1 MKKSLLLMPALLAPI
16 PLAVSCVRK
25 ETQEEKD
32 EKLAKKYEK
41 EYVDKQKYVFD
52 DFEQFKIKDE
62 HFEEQLG
69 KDDLWAKPDRN
80 IKKYWLTGLFY
91 GDFDKWYNDFQHKF
105 NIFKKVMNKYA
116 SKEIIEYKNPKIN
129 IDPVN
134 LYYVKEVKFDFSRG
148 IPSQS
153 YYIWLGEKGF
163 KKIVKLFNIPNL
175 NLNLSSYLNPQALNI
190 LNNTSIA
197 KTYYSKINIIGVFSI
212 YSKIIEK
219 MRDIFSI
226 PKPYYKNEH
235 FITYPA
241 GEEHYQG
248 KGDWKPKIT
257 FESFKGLEKPYF
269 STNDLLRLRYKISEY
284 ADDWTK
290 LDEDYIEQ
298 YGNYDPLKFA
308 SYRFKIIEY
317 DPDKP
322 FDAEPSKV
330 DEFVLSKHGI

>member
-1 MKKSLLLMPALLAPI
+1 MKKLLLLIPALLAPI
-16 PLAVSCVRK
+16 QLAVSCVRE

-62 HFEEQLG
+62 YFEEQLK

-80 IKKYWLTGLFY
+80 IKKYWLTGLFFN
-91 GDFDKWYNDFQHKF
+91 DFDKWYNDFQHKF

-116 SKEIIEYKNPKIN
+116 SKEIIEYKNPKSN
-129 IDPVN
+129 IDTVN

-153 YYIWLGEKGF
+153 YYMQLFNGGF
-163 KKIVKLFNIPNL
+163 ERIVKLFNIPNL
-175 NLNLSSYLNPQALNI
+175 NLNLSVKSPIWDLFNDLN
-190 LNNTSIA
+190 T
-197 KTYYSKINIIGVFSI
+197 KTYYSQINITAI
-212 YSKIIEK
+212 YEYVYSHTIEK
-219 MRDIFSI
+219 MRNIFSI

-235 FITYPA
+235 FMTYPA
-241 GEEHYQG
+241 GEEDYQG

-257 FESFKGLEKPYF
+257 FESFRGLEKSY
-269 STNDLLRLRYKISEY
+269 SNNELLNLRYKEPSNYEASNI
-284 ADDWTK
+284 
-290 LDEDYIEQ
+290 DEEYIEQ
-298 YGNYDPLKFA
+298 YGNYNPLKFA

>member
-1 MKKSLLLMPALLAPI
+1 MKKLLLLMPALLAPI
-16 PLAVSCVRK
+16 PLAVSCFRE

-52 DFEQFKIKDE
+52 DFEQFKMKDE
-62 HFEEQLG
+62 YFEEQLK
-69 KDDLWAKPDRN
+69 KDEYLWAKPDRN

-116 SKEIIEYKNPKIN
+116 SKEIIEYKNPNIN
-129 IDPVN
+129 ADPIH

-153 YYIWLGEKGF
+153 YYIQLFNGGF
-163 KKIVKLFNIPNL
+163 ERIVRLFNIPNL
-175 NLNLSSYLNPQALNI
+175 NLNLSVKSPIWDLFNSFNI
-190 LNNTSIA
+190 
-197 KTYYSKINIIGVFSI
+197 KTYYSKINITAMYEYV
-212 YSKIIEK
+212 YSDTIEK

-235 FITYPA
+235 FMTYPA
-241 GEEHYQG
+241 GEEQYQG
-248 KGDWKPKIT
+248 KGDWKPKVT
-257 FESFKGLEKPYF
+257 FESFRGLEKSYSNNKF
-269 STNDLLRLRYKISEY
+269 LNLRYKKSFDYGPSDIDREY
-284 ADDWTK
+284 
-290 LDEDYIEQ
+290 LEN
-298 YGNYDPLKFA
+298 YGNYNPLKFV
-308 SYRFKIIEY
+308 SYRFEIIEY

-322 FDAEPSKV
+322 DAEPSKV
-330 DEFVLSKHGI
+330 DKFVLSKHGI

>member
-1 MKKSLLLMPALLAPI
+1 MKKLLLLIPALLAPI
-16 PLAVSCVRK
+16 PLAVSCVHK

-62 HFEEQLG
+62 HFEENFE
-69 KDDLWAKPDRN
+69 KSDLWAPDRN

-91 GDFDKWYNDFQHKF
+91 DDFGKWYNDFEHKF

-116 SKEIIEYKNPKIN
+116 SKEIIEYKNPKSN

-148 IPSQS
+148 MPSQS
-153 YYIWLGEKGF
+153 YYITLGEEGF
-163 KKIVKLFNIPNL
+163 KRIVKLFNIPNL
-175 NLNLSSYLNPQALNI
+175 NLNLSWYLSIYVWKI

-197 KTYYSKINIIGVFSI
+197 KTYYSKINITSMFDLPRLNT
-212 YSKIIEK
+212 IEK

-235 FITYPA
+235 FMTYPA

-257 FESFKGLEKPYF
+257 FDSFRGLDKSL

-284 ADDWTK
+284 ADDWKK
-290 LDEDYIEQ
+290 LDEEYIEQ

-308 SYRFKIIEY
+308 SYRFKITEY

>member
-1 MKKSLLLMPALLAPI
+1 MKKLLLLIPALLAPI
-16 PLAVSCVRK
+16 SLAVSCVHK

-62 HFEEQLG
+62 YFEEQLK

-80 IKKYWLTGLFY
+80 IKKYWLTGLFFN
-91 GDFDKWYNDFQHKF
+91 DFDKWYNDFQHKF

-116 SKEIIEYKNPKIN
+116 SKEIIEYKNPKSN
-129 IDPVN
+129 IDTVN

-153 YYIWLGEKGF
+153 YYMQLFNGGF
-163 KKIVKLFNIPNL
+163 ERIVKLFNIPNL
-175 NLNLSSYLNPQALNI
+175 NLNLSVKSPIWDLFNDLN
-190 LNNTSIA
+190 T
-197 KTYYSKINIIGVFSI
+197 KTYYSQINITAI
-212 YSKIIEK
+212 YEYVYSHTIEK
-219 MRDIFSI
+219 MRNIFSI

-235 FITYPA
+235 FMTYPA
-241 GEEHYQG
+241 GEEDYQG

-257 FESFKGLEKPYF
+257 FESFRGLEKSY
-269 STNDLLRLRYKISEY
+269 SNNELLNLRYKEPSNYEASNI
-284 ADDWTK
+284 
-290 LDEDYIEQ
+290 DEEYIEQ
-298 YGNYDPLKFA
+298 YGNYNPLKFA

>member
-1 MKKSLLLMPALLAPI
+1 MKKLLLLIPALLAPI
-16 PLAVSCVRK
+16 SLAVSCVHK

-62 HFEEQLG
+62 HFEEQIK

-80 IKKYWLTGLFY
+80 IKKYWLTGLFFN
-91 GDFDKWYNDFQHKF
+91 DFDKWYNDFQHKF

-116 SKEIIEYKNPKIN
+116 SKEIIEYKNPKSN

-153 YYIWLGEKGF
+153 YYMQLFNGGF
-163 KKIVKLFNIPNL
+163 ERIVKLFNIPNL
-175 NLNLSSYLNPQALNI
+175 NLNLSVKSPIWDLFNDLN
-190 LNNTSIA
+190 T
-197 KTYYSKINIIGVFSI
+197 KTYYSQINITAI
-212 YSKIIEK
+212 YEYVYSHTIEK
-219 MRDIFSI
+219 MRNIFSI

-235 FITYPA
+235 FMTYPA

-257 FESFKGLEKPYF
+257 FESFRGLEKSY
-269 STNDLLRLRYKISEY
+269 SNNELLNLRYKEPSNYEASNI
-284 ADDWTK
+284 
-290 LDEDYIEQ
+290 DEEYIEQ
-298 YGNYDPLKFA
+298 YGNYNPLKFV
-308 SYRFKIIEY
+308 SYRFKIMEY

-330 DEFVLSKHGI
+330 DEFVLSEHGI

>member
-1 MKKSLLLMPALLAPI
+1 MKKLLLLIPALLSPI
-16 PLAVSCVRK
+16 PLAVSCVHK

-62 HFEEQLG
+62 HFREINEKLTFWNNPHQ
-69 KDDLWAKPDRN
+69 K
-80 IKKYWLTGLFY
+80 IYWLTRKFIE
-91 GDFDKWYNDFQHKF
+91 DFKEWYVDFQHKF

-116 SKEIIEYKNPKIN
+116 SKEIIEYKNPKSN

-153 YYIWLGEKGF
+153 YYMQLFNGGF
-163 KKIVKLFNIPNL
+163 ERIVKLFNIPNL
-175 NLNLSSYLNPQALNI
+175 NLNLSVKSPIWDLFNDLN
-190 LNNTSIA
+190 T
-197 KTYYSKINIIGVFSI
+197 KTYYSQINITAI
-212 YSKIIEK
+212 YEYVYSHTIEK
-219 MRDIFSI
+219 MRNIFSI

-235 FITYPA
+235 FMTYPA

-257 FESFKGLEKPYF
+257 FESFRGLEKSY
-269 STNDLLRLRYKISEY
+269 SNNELLNLRYKEPSNYEASNI
-284 ADDWTK
+284 
-290 LDEDYIEQ
+290 DEEYIEQ
-298 YGNYDPLKFA
+298 YGNYNPLKFA

>member
-1 MKKSLLLMPALLAPI
+1 MKKLLLLIPALLSPI
-16 PLAVSCVRK
+16 PLAVSCVHK

-62 HFEEQLG
+62 HFEEQLK

-91 GDFDKWYNDFQHKF
+91 DDFGKWYNDFQHKF

-116 SKEIIEYKNPKIN
+116 SKEIIEYKNPKSN

-153 YYIWLGEKGF
+153 YYMQLFNGGF
-163 KKIVKLFNIPNL
+163 ERIVKLFNIPNL
-175 NLNLSSYLNPQALNI
+175 NLNLSVKSPIWDLFNDLN
-190 LNNTSIA
+190 T
-197 KTYYSKINIIGVFSI
+197 KTYYSQINITAI
-212 YSKIIEK
+212 YEYVYSHTIEK
-219 MRDIFSI
+219 MRNIFSI

-235 FITYPA
+235 FMTYPA

-257 FESFKGLEKPYF
+257 FESFRGLEKSY
-269 STNDLLRLRYKISEY
+269 SNNELLNLRYKEPSNYEASNI
-284 ADDWTK
+284 
-290 LDEDYIEQ
+290 DEEYIEQ
-298 YGNYDPLKFA
+298 YGNYNPLKFA